1 MDANHKKLG
10 TNRRSFLKWT
20 GAGAAATFFPVSFR
34 KLSSAEAA
42 RLTDYL
48 GGTWTPSCCNMC
60 GGQCGIWGYVKG
72 GVLLKI
78 EPTNANPNS
87 LSDAINPNNV
97 ANVNAPVSK
106 LGAFAATGRDSQP
119 TGTFSAA
126 VAAGDVGRL
135 CCKGNSGLKSVYD
148 PDRLKTPMKRVGPR
162 GSNQFVPISWD
173 EALEECARNLTRI
186 KASSGARSIA
196 WFGEDHSF
204 THSQQDITDGLGSP
218 NYHNHSN
225 LCDTSRKAHYLAT
238 IGADR
243 PLADLENA
251 DYVLIWGWNFLSALK
266 WIHLAAIFAR
276 GRRDRNFRFVYV
288 DPVFNTTASRAD
300 LWIAPRPGSDGA
312 LALAIAKELLDY
324 DAGTGTKYDKVFVD
338 GYTTGLTAY
347 KEYLDGTSDAQPKN
361 AAWGESQTGVAAATI
376 TALAHELGDA
386 YAAGKRI
393 CIDTWSGPGHHT
405 NATQGGRAI
414 NCLNLLLGGVDR
426 PGTLVIP
433 QRNGPGR
440 LPAHASWKDASGKIK
455 YDGWR
460 LDGRDDVTITE
471 ATTSNR
477 NLVDINGV
485 SYAAGATIPSGTKF
499 HKKYAYAHGSGIYVE
514 AREGMINQRDFLG
527 IPYPVKA
534 AVFVFQNFVMSTPN
548 TYRNMQALNMMD
560 FIMCMDTHMSETAQ
574 FADIVIPGSSYLERY
589 DYNPNW
595 VTFRSIGLRQPV
607 IDSWIGGMSEAQF
620 LLHLGA
626 ALGLGGFD
634 AANYRDID
642 ERLTRREWE
651 VFAPQWS
658 NQMTFDQLKQKGV
671 WIETGS
677 KGGTVYHKYGAEYSL
692 KYDSRWMHVEGTV
705 APLEVRLGATGPGGV
720 LLGTT
725 TSATPK
731 DGDSFTIDAAY
742 AAGGFQSAFMHVDS
756 VSYGGDVRYH
766 VKSGVTSSSGTVLG
780 IGSQTM
786 TDGQRFAV
794 GFNTETKFGQ
804 FWSRN
809 LNDYFNAASTKR
821 PAGASVVGD
830 NRYHPLPVYLPPED
844 GPNAQ
849 FPLYFVSWKE
859 VEHTHTRTF
868 NNPWLMEMKGENKL
882 YVHPSLADSLGLDED
897 DLAWVETPVNRLRVR
912 IHRTPGIHYESN
924 TLATVGFVRG
934 FGHWAL
940 GDTAKGK
947 GAHDGWILPGK
958 AEVHSG
964 QAVHKEVPCRIY
976 KARF

>member
-1 MDANHKKLG
+1 MSLNSQKSG

-20 GAGAAATFFPVSFR
+20 SAGVAASLFPLSFR
-34 KLSSAEAA
+34 RLGSAEAA
-42 RLTDYL
+42 QLTDYL
-48 GGTWTPSCCNMC
+48 GGAWVPSCCNMC

-72 GVLLKI
+72 GTLQKI
-78 EPTNANPNS
+78 EPTSANPYG
-87 LSDAINPNNV
+87 LTDAVNPNNV
-97 ANVNAPVSK
+97 ANVNAPTTA
-106 LGAFAATGRDSQP
+106 L
-119 TGTFSAA
+119 GTFSASGRD
-126 VAAGDVGRL
+126 AAPLGTYSAAIAANDVGRL
-135 CCKGNSGLKSVYD
+135 CCKGNSALKSVYD

-162 GSNQFVPISWD
+162 GSNQFVPISW
-173 EALEECARNLTRI
+173 EQALEECAQNLGRI
-186 KASSGARSIA
+186 KNTHGARSIV

-204 THSQQDITDGLGSP
+204 THIQQDIMDGLGSP

-243 PLADLENA
+243 PLADFENA
-251 DYVLIWGWNFLSALK
+251 DFVLVWGWNFLSALK
-266 WIHLAAIFAR
+266 WIHLAAIFSR
-276 GRRDRNFRFVYV
+276 GRRDRSFKFVYV

-300 LWIAPRPGSDGA
+300 QWIAPRPGSDGA
-312 LALAIAKELLDY
+312 LALALAKELLDY
-324 DAGTGTKYDKVFVD
+324 DAGTGSKYDRAFVD
-338 GYTTGLTAY
+338 QFTTGLTAY
-347 KEYLDGTSDAQPKN
+347 RAYLDGATDGQPKD
-361 AAWGESQTGVAAATI
+361 AAWGAAQSGVAAATI

-460 LDGRDDVTITE
+460 LDGRDDVTINGP
-471 ATTSNR
+471 ATSNR
-477 NLVDINGV
+477 DLVDSNGV
-485 SYAAGATIPSGTKF
+485 AYPAGTTIPVGTKF
-499 HKKYAYAHGSGIYVE
+499 HKKYAISHGSGIYVE
-514 AREGMINQRDFLG
+514 ARESMINQRDFLG
-527 IPYPVKA
+527 VEYPVKA
-534 AVFVFQNFVMSTPN
+534 AVFVFQNFLMSTPN

-560 FIMCMDTHMSETAQ
+560 FIMCLDTHMSETAQ
-574 FADIVIPGSSYLERY
+574 FADIVIPGSSFLERY
-589 DYNPNW
+589 DYNANW
-595 VTFRSIGLRQPV
+595 GTFRSIGLRQPV

-620 LLHLGA
+620 LMHLGS
-626 ALGLGGFD
+626 ALGIGGFD
-634 AANYRDID
+634 AANYRDVD

-651 VFAPQWS
+651 IFRTQWS
-658 NQMTFDQLKQKGV
+658 NQMDFDTLKQKGV
-671 WIETGS
+671 WIESGS
-677 KGGTVYHKYGAEYSL
+677 KGGTRYHKYASSFSL
-692 KYDSRWMHVEGTV
+692 KYDSKWMHVEGTA
-705 APLEVRLGATGPGGV
+705 APYEVRLGVSGPGGLLIGTASAAV
-720 LLGTT
+720 L
-725 TSATPK
+725 K
-731 DGDSFTIDAAY
+731 DGDSFTIDSAY
-742 AAGGFQSAFMHVDS
+742 AGGGYQSAFMHVDA
-756 VSYGGDVRYH
+756 VSYGGDPRYLVRSGTTSG
-766 VKSGVTSSSGTVLG
+766 SGVTLG
-780 IGSQTM
+780 IGSATLAN
-786 TDGQRFAV
+786 GQAFPV
-794 GFNTETKFGQ
+794 GFSTETKFGQ
-804 FWSRN
+804 FWSKN
-809 LNDYFNAASTKR
+809 LNDYFVTGSAKR

-830 NRYHPLPVYLPPED
+830 DRYHPLPFYLAPED
-844 GPNAQ
+844 GPTPEY
-849 FPLYFVSWKE
+849 PLYFVSWKE

-912 IHRTPGIHYESN
+912 IHRTPGIHYEST

-940 GDTAKGK
+940 GETAKGR

-958 AEVHSG
+958 AEIHSG